1 MGMPIACIDGKGGL
15 QMLASELVDRVK
27 ELGAERMAADVR
39 IGLGYT
45 AVCLDDGACGLAY
58 TLHEGEYESCCVV
71 PAAGRVAGRTAAE
84 LVEWLKNPNVTAAAV
99 GLATLNALVPAPETA
114 VEADITEIL
123 QVRAGDAVGM
133 VGYFGPLVAPLR
145 ERAGSLC
152 IFERKSNPE
161 FDILPD
167 TAAGEHLPACDVV
180 ILTASSL
187 LNQTIDRLLEL
198 CRGAREIA
206 VLGPSTPF
214 LPEVFRPYGVTLL
227 SGFQVVDS
235 AQILKTVS
243 EGGGTRQFRRAA
255 RKLSLRL

>member
-1 MGMPIACIDGKGGL
+1 
-15 QMLASELVDRVK
+15 MLANELVDRVK
-27 ELGAERMAADVR
+27 ERASGRVGADVR

-45 AVCLDDGACGLAY
+45 AVCLDDGECGLAY

-71 PAAGRVAGRTAAE
+71 AEAGRVAGRPAAE
-84 LVEWLKNPNVTAAAV
+84 LVEWLKNPDVTAAAV
-99 GLATLNALVPAPETA
+99 GLAALNALVPAPETA
-114 VEADITEIL
+114 VEADIAGIL

-145 ERAGSLC
+145 ERAGSLR
-152 IFERKSNPE
+152 IFERKSNPAL
-161 FDILPD
+161 DILPD

-187 LNQTIDRLLEL
+187 LNRTMDRLLEL

-214 LPEVFRPYGVTLL
+214 LPEVFRPRGVTLL
-227 SGFQVVDS
+227 SGLQVVDP
-235 AQILKTVS
+235 ARILKIVS
-243 EGGGTRQFRRAA
+243 EGGGTRQFGRAV
-255 RKLSLRL
+255 RKLSLRLLP

>member
-1 MGMPIACIDGKGGL
+1 
-15 QMLASELVDRVK
+15 MLANELVDRVK
-27 ELGAERMAADVR
+27 ERAAGRMAADVR

-45 AVCLDDGACGLAY
+45 AVCLDDGECGLAY

-71 PAAGRVAGRTAAE
+71 AEAGRVAGRPAAE
-84 LVEWLKNPNVTAAAV
+84 LAEWLKNPDVTAAAV
-99 GLATLNALVPAPETA
+99 GLAALNALVPAPETA
-114 VEADITEIL
+114 VEADIAGIL

-145 ERAGSLC
+145 ERAGSLR
-152 IFERKSNPE
+152 IFERKSNPAL
-161 FDILPD
+161 DILPD

-187 LNQTIDRLLEL
+187 LNRTMDRLLEL

-214 LPEVFRPYGVTLL
+214 VPEVFRPRGVTLL
-227 SGFQVVDS
+227 SGLQVVDP
-235 AQILKTVS
+235 ARILKIVS
-243 EGGGTRQFRRAA
+243 EGGGTRQFGRAV
-255 RKLSLRL
+255 RKLSLRLLP